1 MGGKTGEVTVMT
13 KLLFVLLAASAAFGA
28 DDPWIKV
35 KNLKSGTEL
44 RIYKRGTAQ
53 PILAKSDD
61 VTEDS
66 LIVVVKNEQ
75 IAIAKDLIDRI
86 DDRPNKAGRVTA
98 ETKSRQTDPDPIPE
112 PPGHASAVPGT
123 STSTSV
129 GIGSKPDFELIYKRP
144 ATPPKQ

>member
-1 MGGKTGEVTVMT
+1 
-13 KLLFVLLAASAAFGA
+13 
-28 DDPWIKV
+28 V

-44 RIYKRGTAQ
+44 RIYKKGTAQ

-61 VTEDS
+61 VTGDN
-66 LIVVVKNEQ
+66 LIVVVRNEQ
-75 IAIAKDLIDRI
+75 IAITKDLVDRI
-86 DDRPNKAGRVTA
+86 DGRPGKASHITT

-129 GIGSKPDFELIYKRP
+129 GIGSKPEFELIYKRP
-144 ATPPKQ
+144 AIPPRK